1 MISGPTVGNFLSML
15 VYLTNAKRVL
25 EIGTFVGYS
34 TLMMA
39 KSLPFDGEII
49 TCDIDEN
56 STAVAKKYWD
66 KDLSGKLIKLKLG
79 KALETME
86 KLEPGFDLIFI
97 DADKKNYPQYYEKS
111 LSLLSEKGIIIIDN
125 VLWSG
130 KVINP
135 TDEDSKIIDDL
146 NKKINSDIRVNNV
159 LLTIRDGLMLIRK
172 N

>member
-1 MISGPTVGNFLSML
+1 
-15 VYLTNAKRVL
+15 
-25 EIGTFVGYS
+25 
-34 TLMMA
+34 
-39 KSLPFDGEII
+39 
-49 TCDIDEN
+49 
-56 STAVAKKYWD
+56 
-66 KDLSGKLIKLKLG
+66 LIKLKLG